1 MVFPLERLIFVPSSA
16 STIEWTFTFWKG
28 ISPSKCR
35 PIMIMRATQ
44 RYMISRAVERRSV
57 G

>member
-1 MVFPLERLIFVPSSA
+1 MVFPLSGSSSSRQA